1 MFYLCPS
8 VVSIESFFMAKI
20 DAQTAG
26 EALQKL
32 PDIFDADFS
41 EQMSVEAAIQF
52 VLSGEEPSEWVVRVK
67 GRECTVEQG
76 RADAPS
82 VTILI
87 DAALWL
93 SIARGEK
100 SGKDAFMNGEYRV
113 EGNVPFMMGFG
124 KLFPVK

>member
-1 MFYLCPS
+1 
-8 VVSIESFFMAKI
+8 MAKI
-20 DAQTAG
+20 EAKTAG

-32 PDIFDADFS
+32 PSVFDADFS
-41 EQMSVEAAIQF
+41 ESMSVDAAIQF
-52 VLSGEEPSEWVVRVK
+52 VLSGEETSEWTVRVK
-67 GRECTVEQG
+67 GRSCMVAQG
-76 RADAPS
+76 RTETPM

-100 SGKDAFMNGEYRV
+100 SGRDAFMNGEYRV

>member
-1 MFYLCPS
+1 
-8 VVSIESFFMAKI
+8 MAKI
-20 DAQTAG
+20 EAKTAG
-26 EALQKL
+26 EAIQKL
-32 PDIFDADFS
+32 PEVFDADFS
-41 EQMSVEAAIQF
+41 VQMNVDAAIQF
-52 VLSGEEPSEWVVRVK
+52 VLSGGEPSEYIVRVK
-67 GRECTVEQG
+67 GRECAVEQG
-76 RADAPS
+76 RAETPM

-100 SGKDAFMNGEYRV
+100 SGKDAFMNGEYSV

>member
-1 MFYLCPS
+1 
-8 VVSIESFFMAKI
+8 MAKI
-20 DAQTAG
+20 EAKTAG
-26 EALQKL
+26 EAIKKL
-32 PDIFDADFS
+32 PDVFDADFS
-41 EQMSVEAAIQF
+41 EQMNVDAAIQF

-67 GRECTVEQG
+67 GRNCTAGEG
-76 RADAPS
+76 RAESPA

-100 SGKDAFMNGEYRV
+100 SGRDAFMSGEYRV